1 MSTDDKVKHFQVDL
15 RKDAV
20 IIEYLQIKVIEAQSE
35 LDKIKR
41 RAKKTQVVIDEL
53 KDVKDELKEKQ
64 NGKK

>member
-35 LDKIKR
+35 LDKVKR
-41 RAKKTQVVIDEL
+41 TAKKTQVVIDEL
-53 KDVKDELKEKQ
+53 KDVKK
-64 NGKK
+64 

>member
-35 LDKIKR
+35 LDKVKR

-53 KDVKDELKEKQ
+53 KDVKK
-64 NGKK
+64 